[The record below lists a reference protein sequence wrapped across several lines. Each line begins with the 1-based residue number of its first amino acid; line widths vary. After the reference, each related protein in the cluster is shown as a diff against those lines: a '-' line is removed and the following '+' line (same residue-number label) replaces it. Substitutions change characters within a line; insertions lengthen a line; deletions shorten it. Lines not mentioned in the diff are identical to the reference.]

1 MKPSGSN
8 PNSLSGRLQRWW
20 WKGTPPVTE
29 LDGNMAAHVDALLAQ
44 AAAIQRTAELEAH
57 RVRSAAVDCAT
68 RMLARV
74 EAVEDELQA
83 ALETVADGK
92 KELLEGIAEE
102 RARMDG
108 AAPVA
113 RLQRVS

>member
-20 WKGTPPVTE
+20 WKGTPPVSE
-29 LDGNMAAHVDALLAQ
+29 LDGQMAAHVDALLAQ

-57 RVRSAAVDCAT
+57 RVRMAAVDVAS

-74 EAVEDELQA
+74 EAVEVELQA

>member
-8 PNSLSGRLQRWW
+8 PNRLSGRLQRWW
-20 WKGTPPVTE
+20 WKGTPPVSE
-29 LDGNMAAHVDALLAQ
+29 LDGQMAAHIDGLLAQ

-57 RVRSAAVDCAT
+57 RIRSAAVDCAS

-74 EAVEDELQA
+74 EAVEAELQD
-83 ALETVADGK
+83 ALEVVGDGK

-108 AAPVA
+108 VAPVT
-113 RLQRVS
+113 RLKRVS